1 MATLFI
7 AVLITVKDLTE
18 KIKKVT
24 RGLQMSANVFIII
37 FTTWHATNKMQQT
50 HSTDNSKDAC
60 TIICQIL
67 KFKGKKFTPVLSSWL
82 SQVTWSFLRY
92 CFIFLTK
99 KNLTVLR
106 HLCYNPVNV
115 QQQDYMPHVHGHF
128 WLPPWN

>member
-1 MATLFI
+1 MDTLFI

-60 TIICQIL
+60 NHLSNPQIQRKEIYTSNL
-67 KFKGKKFTPVLSSWL
+67 AGFPKWHLEFFEVLLHFFNKKESYCSSTSVL
-82 SQVTWSFLRY
+82 
-92 CFIFLTK
+92 
-99 KNLTVLR
+99 
-106 HLCYNPVNV
+106 
-115 QQQDYMPHVHGHF
+115 
-128 WLPPWN
+128 

>member
-1 MATLFI
+1 MDTLFI

-60 TIICQIL
+60 NHLSNPQIQRKEIYTSNL
-67 KFKGKKFTPVLSSWL
+67 AGFPKSLG
-82 SQVTWSFLRY
+82 SFLRY

-106 HLCYNPVNV
+106 HLCDNPVNV

>member
-1 MATLFI
+1 MDTLFI

-50 HSTDNSKDAC
+50 HSTDNSKDTC
-60 TIICQIL
+60 NHLSNPQIQRKEIYTSNL
-67 KFKGKKFTPVLSSWL
+67 AGFPKSLGVFWGTA
-82 SQVTWSFLRY
+82 SF
-92 CFIFLTK
+92 FSTK

>member
-1 MATLFI
+1 MDTLFI

-60 TIICQIL
+60 NHLSNPQIQR
-67 KFKGKKFTPVLSSWL
+67 KEIYTSSWL

>member
-1 MATLFI
+1 MDTLFI

-60 TIICQIL
+60 NHLSNPQIQRKEIYTSNL
-67 KFKGKKFTPVLSSWL
+67 AGFPKSLG
-82 SQVTWSFLRY
+82 SFLRY
-92 CFIFLTK
+92 CFIFFKQKRILLFFDICVIT
-99 KNLTVLR
+99 L
-106 HLCYNPVNV
+106 
-115 QQQDYMPHVHGHF
+115 
-128 WLPPWN
+128 